1 MSKNKNGWIKIH
13 RRVTEKGY
21 YKNSQYIHLWLH
33 LLLNANHETKE
44 FMWNKEIIMIKEGQ
58 LLTGRKELSEQT
70 GISETTIERILKMFE
85 SEHQI
90 GQQKTTK
97 FRIITILNWTN
108 YQLNRS
114 ERTTKRTTD
123 GQQTDTNKK
132 DKKEKNNITFLLPVE
147 LEGKITQD
155 LWTDWIEYRE
165 EIKKP
170 LTEISI
176 KKQVGFLIQ
185 QPDPSECINSAIR
198 NHWQGLFEV
207 TNNKSKSIV
216 KTGSQITA
224 VEFPGGD
231 AFGEFAK

>member
-1 MSKNKNGWIKIH
+1 MSKNKNGWVKIH

-44 FMWNKEIIMIKEGQ
+44 FMWNKELIMIKEGQ

-108 YQLNRS
+108 YQLNGS

-132 DKKEKNNITFLLPVE
+132 DKKEKNNISFLLPLE

-185 QPDPSECINSAIR
+185 QLNPSECINSAIR
-198 NHWQGLFEV
+198 NQWQGLFEI

>member
-70 GISETTIERILKMFE
+70 GISETTVERILKMFE

-108 YQLNRS
+108 YQLNGN

-132 DKKEKNNITFLLPVE
+132 DKKEKNNISFLLPLE

-155 LWTDWIEYRE
+155 LWTDWIEYRK

-185 QPDPSECINSAIR
+185 QPDPSECLNSAIR

-207 TNNKSKSIV
+207 TNNKSNSIV

>member
-1 MSKNKNGWIKIH
+1 MNKQKDAYYFSHDSNARNDEKILDLRSDYGYEGYGIYWSIIEVMRDSTGYKLDKNKI
-13 RRVTEKGY
+13 
-21 YKNSQYIHLWLH
+21 
-33 LLLNANHETKE
+33 NALSIAINVSKD
-44 FMWNKEIIMIKEGQ
+44 
-58 LLTGRKELSEQT
+58 LLTKFVDDCINKYKLFICDKDNYYSNRLLRSMKRKEQLSSKMRANAKQLH
-70 GISETTIERILKMFE
+70 SKSSALKHTIV
-85 SEHQI
+85 
-90 GQQKTTK
+90 
-97 FRIITILNWTN
+97 
-108 YQLNRS
+108 
-114 ERTTKRTTD
+114 
-123 GQQTDTNKK
+123 KK
-132 DKKEKNNITFLLPVE
+132 SKDNITFLLPVE

-155 LWTDWIEYRE
+155 LWTDWIKYRE